1 VSIVGTWMQ
10 RVAQDWLVL
19 GAEGQSGGRRHGDGP
34 AVPADRR
41 AVAGRSRAGHV
52 LHSAVVTTS
61 ARGRRPG
68 ARANQRALQEAITG
82 LIVERGMAPGA
93 PLPTELE
100 LMQELDV
107 SRHPL
112 REAMKALEALGI
124 VDIRHGYGT
133 YVGSAVL
140 SGLEAGLAF
149 RGALSVQGDYT
160 DIRNLLELREVLE
173 AGLVGRVLAAAGEID
188 MAALEAAVAEMERAA
203 ADGRYAPAQDWV
215 FHETLYRPLG
225 NTLVLDL
232 LQVFWRFFN
241 ALDARLPRA
250 GDTPAVTAGWHRRIL
265 DALRAGDEDAM
276 RAAVVEHFQGIRA
289 RVSVP

>member
-1 VSIVGTWMQ
+1 MSYVWRYRREGSAPMQQRGT
-10 RVAQDWLVL
+10 
-19 GAEGQSGGRRHGDGP
+19 RRSVD
-34 AVPADRR
+34 
-41 AVAGRSRAGHV
+41 S
-52 LHSAVVTTS
+52 SAVTTS
-61 ARGRRPG
+61 ARSRRTG
-68 ARANQRALQEAITG
+68 ARANQRALQEAITR
-82 LIVERGMAPGA
+82 LIVERGLEPGA

-100 LMQELDV
+100 LMEELDV

-133 YVGSAVL
+133 YVGSTAL
-140 SGLEAGLAF
+140 SGLEAGLTF

-173 AGLVGRVLAAAGEID
+173 AGLVGRVLAAVGDID
-188 MAALEAAVAEMERAA
+188 LDALEAAVVEMERAA
-203 ADGRYAPAQDWV
+203 AEKRYAPDQDWA

-225 NTLVLDL
+225 NALVLDL
-232 LQVFWRFFN
+232 LQVFWRVFHT
-241 ALDARLPRA
+241 LDAQLPRA

-265 DALRAGDEDAM
+265 EALRAGEEDAM

-289 RVSVP
+289 RVSGP

>member
-1 VSIVGTWMQ
+1 M
-10 RVAQDWLVL
+10 
-19 GAEGQSGGRRHGDGP
+19 
-34 AVPADRR
+34 
-41 AVAGRSRAGHV
+41 
-52 LHSAVVTTS
+52 TTS
-61 ARGRRPG
+61 ARGRRAG

-82 LIVERGMAPGA
+82 LIVDRGLAPGA

-100 LMQELDV
+100 LMQELEV

-140 SGLEAGLAF
+140 SGLETGLAF

-188 MAALEAAVAEMERAA
+188 VAALEAAVTDMERAA
-203 ADGRYAPAQDWV
+203 GAGHYAPDSDWA

-232 LQVFWRFFN
+232 LQVFWRVFH
-241 ALDARLPRA
+241 ALDGQLPRA

-276 RAAVVEHFQGIRA
+276 RAAVVEHFRGIRA
-289 RVSVP
+289 RVSPGHD